1 MSAGALTDLEKS
13 LLNEIQTAFPISQ
26 DPYGDLAS
34 KVGCDRDAAHRAV
47 QQMRDAGLIRR
58 LGGIFDGSKLGYKG
72 CLVAVRV
79 EPDHLEQAAAC
90 AAAYPEVTHNYER
103 DDAYNLWFTIVAGS
117 DERLTQILDDVR
129 SCEGVHAVS
138 ALPATKTFKI
148 KVDFK
153 FGRTR

>member
-1 MSAGALTDLEKS
+1 MSAGTLTDLEK
-13 LLNEIQTAFPISQ
+13 LILNEIQTAFPISS

-47 QQMRDAGLIRR
+47 KQMRDAGLIRR
-58 LGGIFDGSKLGYKG
+58 LGGIFDGGKLGYRG
-72 CLVAVRV
+72 CLVAARV
-79 EPDHLEQAAAC
+79 EPDHLEQAAAR

-103 DDAYNLWFTIVAGS
+103 DDAYNLWFTIVAAS
-117 DERLTQILDDVR
+117 EERLEQILGDVR
-129 SCEGVHAVS
+129 SCAGVKTVS

-153 FGRTR
+153 FDS

>member
-13 LLNEIQTAFPISQ
+13 LLNEIQTAFPILP

-34 KVGCDRDAAHRAV
+34 KTGCDRDAAHRAV
-47 QQMRDAGLIRR
+47 QQMRSAGLIRR
-58 LGGIFDGSKLGYKG
+58 LGGIFDGSKLGYRA
-72 CLVAVRV
+72 CLVAARV
-79 EPDHLEQAAAC
+79 DPEYLEQAAVR

-103 DDAYNLWFTIVAGS
+103 EDAYNLWFTIVAAS
-117 DERLTQILDDVR
+117 EERLEQILGDVR
-129 SCEGVHAVS
+129 SCEGVHSVS

-153 FGRTR
+153 FGDT